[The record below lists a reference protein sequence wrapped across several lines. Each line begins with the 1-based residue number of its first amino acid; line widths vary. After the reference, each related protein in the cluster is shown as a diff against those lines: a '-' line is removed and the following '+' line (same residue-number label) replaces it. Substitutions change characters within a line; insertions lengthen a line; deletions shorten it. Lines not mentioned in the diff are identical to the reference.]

1 MKPFFY
7 LLLLSLF
14 FSCKGEPEPIFL
26 LNPSDSL
33 AINRAQ
39 HNGNLVN
46 EGYERSRSYVN
57 DWLEHVDPKT
67 GLIPRNLSTSSD
79 IWNAQDAA
87 ADNYPFMVLSSY
99 LLDEPLYKGQMLD
112 ILNTEKSLTSRL
124 GNLPDTY
131 SFSKQDFINHPLDTL
146 KVIFGASE
154 YIKDGLIPITEYIGN
169 SPWSERMLEMLNEL
183 SKYLQVAEYGN
194 GNFFGNSLD
203 TEINGEMLQTLS
215 RMYFMT
221 KDERYLSWATK
232 IADYY
237 LLENPDKILQNKRF
251 RLRDHGCE
259 IIGGL
264 SEFYALIH
272 FIDPETKAAYK
283 AKIYQIFDR
292 ILEIG
297 RNEDGM
303 FYNEVNMITG
313 EIVDDHIVDNWGY
326 LYNAYY
332 TIFLIDNHSVYREA
346 VLKPLTILKD
356 KYQNYNWE
364 NGSSDGFAD
373 AIESGINLYN
383 REPVPALKEW
393 LDKEIQ
399 FMWAIQDTKHKNSGI
414 VEGWHGDGNFART
427 TIMYCLWK
435 SQGLTMTPWRS
446 DIKIGATN
454 NDTNLLIS
462 IEVDKDWQGDLQFD
476 TQRHKTIMHMP
487 QDWPRINQFP
497 EWFTPKDQ
505 INYQFID
512 LQEKKSVFFSGKQLS
527 NGIRVSFKK
536 GRHDFILRK
545 EIHQK

>member
-1 MKPFFY
+1 MKPLFY
-7 LLLLSLF
+7 LLLIPIL
-14 FSCKGEPEPIFL
+14 FSCKNQSEHKFL
-26 LNPSDSL
+26 LNPADSL
-33 AINRAQ
+33 ALIQAYN
-39 HNGNLVN
+39 NGILVN
-46 EGYERSRSYVN
+46 EGYERCRRYVN
-57 DWLEHVDPKT
+57 DWLKHVDPKT
-67 GLIPRNLSTSSD
+67 GLIPRNLDNSID

-99 LLDEPLYKGQMLD
+99 LLDRQLYDGQMLD

-124 GNLPDTY
+124 GTLPDTY
-131 SFSKQDFINHPLDTL
+131 SFSKQGFLNNPLDTL

-154 YIKDGLIPITEYIGN
+154 YIKDGLIPITEYIGK
-169 SPWSERMLEMLNEL
+169 SPWSERMFEMLNNL
-183 SKYLQVAEYGN
+183 PKYLQVAAYGN
-194 GNFFGNSLD
+194 GDFFGNSVD

-215 RMYFMT
+215 RVYFMT
-221 KDERYLSWATK
+221 KDEKYLNWATT

-237 LLENPDKILQNKRF
+237 ILEKPEKILQNTRF

-272 FIDPETKAAYK
+272 FIDPEKKAMYK

-297 RNEDGM
+297 RNNDGM

-313 EIVDDHIVDNWGY
+313 EIIDKNIVDNWGY

-332 TIFLIDNHSVYREA
+332 TIFLIDNYSVYRNA
-346 VLKPLTILKD
+346 VLKPLTLLKD

-364 NGSSDGFAD
+364 RGSSDGFAD

-383 REPVPALKEW
+383 REPVPELKEW
-393 LDKEIQ
+393 LDKEIK
-399 FMWAIQDTKHKNSGI
+399 FMWAIQDTKRKNSGI
-414 VEGWHGDGNFART
+414 IEGWHGDGNFART

-435 SQGLTMTPWRS
+435 SQGLTMNPWRS
-446 DIKIGATN
+446 DIQIGAAMNEN
-454 NDTNLLIS
+454 NVLFS
-462 IEVDKDWQGDLQFD
+462 IDVAEDWQGLLKFD

-497 EWFTPKDQ
+497 EWFTSEDHL
-505 INYQFID
+505 NYQLID
-512 LQEKKSVFFSGKQLS
+512 LQEKKSAYYSGEQLN
-527 NGIRVSFKK
+527 NGILVSLKK
-536 GRHDFILRK
+536 GRHKFILTR
-545 EIHQK
+545 IMH